1 MCAVHVYYYLTKKM
15 LQELW
20 TYYFVKGKLSRK
32 YTTYPDIQQCRG
44 WGLVSTQFK
53 RSRPPTQKSENT
65 RAHTSKTEKKKEAEK
80 ENTHENGSE
89 KAFRLPGGLSLLPLR
104 CQKWIICYWF
114 LCTLPPPAHSSQLGF
129 RIHLFSDYFHK
140 SLLIDPSIVPHSGAC
155 TPGGVQAQPGFVPW
169 LFTRRNNPVALIN
182 FHLIVTF
189 RALLYRLSRHDFA
202 PERRINNIAET
213 NVS

>member
-1 MCAVHVYYYLTKKM
+1 MPGVGVGIHAVQTLPSTDTK
-15 LQELW
+15 L
-20 TYYFVKGKLSRK
+20 RK
-32 YTTYPDIQQCRG
+32 
-44 WGLVSTQFK
+44 
-53 RSRPPTQKSENT
+53 
-65 RAHTSKTEKKKEAEK
+65 HTSTYFKDRKKKEAEK

-89 KAFRLPGGLSLLPLR
+89 KAFWLPGGLSLLPLR